1 MTKRE
6 VLTNLICAYIRTNNE
21 LPSLTINGNL
31 SRRWLDLIDAICKA
45 TPEDDK

>member
-6 VLTNLICAYIRTNNE
+6 VLTNLVCAYIRTNNG
-21 LPSLTINGNL
+21 LPSLTINGGL
-31 SRRWLDLIDAICKA
+31 SRTWLDLVEAICKA